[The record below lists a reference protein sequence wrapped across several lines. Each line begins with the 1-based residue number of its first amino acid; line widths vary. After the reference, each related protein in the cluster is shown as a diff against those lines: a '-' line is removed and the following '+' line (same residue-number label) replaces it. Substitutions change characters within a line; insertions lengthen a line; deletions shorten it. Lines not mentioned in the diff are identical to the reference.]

1 MNQSIW
7 GDRLAFWRGQG
18 SIGGSANDK
27 DSLHLL
33 QTERTTGSLAEGPS
47 LDVRPGMGN
56 FRRYYTRTH

>member
-1 MNQSIW
+1 MMNQSIW

-33 QTERTTGSLAEGPS
+33 QTERTTGSLAVMRS
-47 LDVRPGMGN
+47 IQRD
-56 FRRYYTRTH
+56 H